1 MRQIWETPG
10 GIHPEQNK
18 HQSTGE
24 QIGTIA
30 MPPEIIL
37 PMGQHIGAP
46 ATPIVEVGQT
56 VLKGEC
62 VAKPEGFFSAAIHAS
77 TSGTISAIEER
88 TITHPSGMRALCV
101 IIKPD
106 GKDTWAPLN
115 PCDDYTQLSKDEILE
130 RIRNAGIV
138 GMGGAGFPTAIKANP
153 KSNRKITTLIL
164 NGTECEPYITAD
176 DMLMRE
182 RADEILLGAQLFCHL
197 LTDVNEI
204 LIGIEDNKPEA
215 IAAMQAAANALND
228 ERIHVVSF
236 PTKYPSGGEKQ
247 LIQILTGKEIPSGGL
262 PAQLGIVVQNIG
274 TAVACHRAIVHG
286 EPLISRVTTVVGQT
300 LEKQRNINVLMGTPI
315 GFVLQEHGFVSD
327 YKQRIIVGGPMMGF
341 AADNQNVPIIK
352 TTNCILA
359 PSTKELPLPA
369 PAQPC
374 IRCGMCEQAC
384 PASLLPQQLYWFS
397 RSEDVEKLEEHNLFD
412 CIECGACSYVCPSNI
427 PLVQYYRASKGT
439 IKLQREEK
447 AKSDHARLRF
457 EQRQERIVKAE
468 AEKEAKR
475 EARKQAA
482 LEAKKLMAEK
492 AAQPAN
498 GETENT
504 TNAVDKTASKV
515 VDPVTQK
522 AKLTRALT
530 SAQSR
535 LERANAQLQTNID
548 EDNGSRK
555 DALQSKIKQAELKV
569 NDAQNKLDAF
579 NKEHDIS
586 SSEPGTPQA
595 KNSSAPSNDKG
606 KDATSPALKKMAM
619 SDAEKQAAA
628 VASIEKRLGVATQKY
643 KEAQEANTP
652 TADALKLGVEKL
664 EQKLSDAKAVLAQQA
679 NDVSANTTQ
688 PVSKNEADAALGAI
702 ERAQAK
708 AKAKAAMTD
717 DEKKQDQIA
726 SLKKRID
733 KAKTRLNKAK
743 DENDDNIAAFENAY
757 NKLQDKLTQ
766 IS

>member
-24 QIGTIA
+24 QIGNIA
-30 MPPEIIL
+30 MPPELIL

-46 ATPIVEVGQT
+46 ATPIVEAGQT

-62 VAKPEGFFSAAIHAS
+62 VAKPEGFFSAAIHAP
-77 TSGTISAIEER
+77 TSGTVSAIEER

-101 IIKPD
+101 IITPD
-106 GKDTWAPLN
+106 GHDTWAPLV
-115 PCDDYTQLSKDEILE
+115 PCSDYMQLSKDDILE
-130 RIRNAGIV
+130 RIRQAGIV

-197 LTDVNEI
+197 LTDINEV
-204 LIGIEDNKPEA
+204 LIGIEDNKPDA
-215 IAAMQAAANALND
+215 IAAMQDAANTLGD

-300 LEKQRNINVLMGTPI
+300 LKTQRNINVLVGTPI

-341 AADNQNVPIIK
+341 AADNQDVPIIK
-352 TTNCILA
+352 TTNCVLA

-457 EQRQERIVKAE
+457 EQRQERIAKAE

-492 AAQPAN
+492 AAAPQS
-498 GETENT
+498 ESNT
-504 TNAVDKTASKV
+504 TASPNTTSTSAASKTI
-515 VDPVTQK
+515 DPATQK
-522 AKLTRALT
+522 AKLARALT

-535 LERANAQLQTNID
+535 LERAHTQLQANID
-548 EDNGSRK
+548 EDSGSRK

-569 NDAQNKLDAF
+569 NDAQAKLNTFD
-579 NKEHDIS
+579 KEHNAS
-586 SSEPGTPQA
+586 HLEPSAHQSDNSDKKNTP
-595 KNSSAPSNDKG
+595 S
-606 KDATSPALKKMAM
+606 SPALKKMAM
-619 SDAEKQAAA
+619 SDAEKQTAA

-643 KEAQEANTP
+643 KEALEGNTP

-664 EQKLSDAKAVLAQQA
+664 EQKLADAKAVLAQQTHDA
-679 NDVSANTTQ
+679 SANTAQ
-688 PVSKNEADAALGAI
+688 PVSDTESDAALGAI

-717 DEKKQDQIA
+717 EEKKQDQIA

-733 KAKTRLNKAK
+733 KAKVRLDKAK
-743 DENDDNIAAFENAY
+743 NENDDNIAAFENAY
-757 NKLQDKLTQ
+757 TKLQDKLTQ
-766 IS
+766 LL